1 LASNT
6 PRLNLYKKDP
16 VADAT
21 DTFNIQTMLND
32 NWDRIDANVAKKSD
46 FDAHVT
52 DTTKHVTQAE
62 KDAWNAKINA
72 SEKGQPN
79 GVATLGPDGKV
90 PASQLNVSTTANAI
104 TIADS
109 GGYYTG
115 ADVESALQEIGQ
127 TLNAMRGDLI
137 TSVNNVLN
145 M

>member
-1 LASNT
+1 MPDLT
-6 PRLNLYKKDP
+6 PRLGIKKP
-16 VADAT
+16 LGNENVT
-21 DTFNIQTMLND
+21 RQSFNE
-32 NWDRIDANVAKKSD
+32 NWDIIDAGVVL
-46 FDAHVT
+46 VT
-52 DTTKHVTQAE
+52 
-62 KDAWNAKINA
+62 
-72 SEKGQPN
+72 EKGAPN

-104 TIADS
+104 TITDS

-115 ADVESALQEIGQ
+115 TNVESALQEIGQ